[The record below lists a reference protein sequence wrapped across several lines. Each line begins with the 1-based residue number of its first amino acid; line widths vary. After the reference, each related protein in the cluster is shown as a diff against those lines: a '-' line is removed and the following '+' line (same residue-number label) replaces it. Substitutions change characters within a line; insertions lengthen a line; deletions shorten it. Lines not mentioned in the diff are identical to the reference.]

1 MRKSRWGRV
10 VDAAFEFL
18 REFFQSWVI
27 RVWGLTVPIL
37 SILLG
42 VFPDLQVHTKII
54 IGVLMFTIGTVV
66 SLLIFI
72 SFPRKYIPNY
82 CPDAEDLADIRVTT
96 GNEAIARE
104 ANDFARAHFGK
115 RMSFSYRK
123 YRRWRKKN
131 PLIFAVLLDKQGE
144 LLGFIDVFPLSP
156 TAGQA
161 ILEGEIKESELTID
175 DVLDHQGC
183 ERSNHIHIA
192 SVVCCAR
199 STLASSVTLAA
210 AIKYI
215 RGLYP
220 ARDGRIYLAIA
231 GTDDGRR
238 VLERFGFIKVVP
250 QFASEAR
257 RPVYCLQSEALQE
270 TSRGLKD
277 FESLIRV
284 RLTPATLPK

>member
-1 MRKSRWGRV
+1 MRKSRWGRF
-10 VDAAFEFL
+10 VDATFDFL
-18 REFFQSWVI
+18 RDFFQSWVI

-42 VFPDLQVHTKII
+42 VFPDLPVHTKII
-54 IGVLMFTIGTVV
+54 LGVLIFTIGTVI

-72 SFPRKYIPNY
+72 NLPRKYIPNY
-82 CPDAEDLADIRVTT
+82 CPNAEDLADIRVTT
-96 GNEAIARE
+96 GSEAIARE

-115 RMSFSYRK
+115 RMGFSYRK

-131 PLIFAVLLDKQGE
+131 PAIFAALLDKQGH

-156 TAGQA
+156 TAGHA
-161 ILEGEIKESELTID
+161 MLEGEIKESELTID
-175 DVLDHQGC
+175 DIFDHQSS

-199 STLASSVTLAA
+199 STLAYSVTLAA

-215 RGLYP
+215 RELYP
-220 ARDGRIYLAIA
+220 ARDGRIYLAVA
-231 GTDDGRR
+231 GTHDGLR

-250 QFASEAR
+250 EFASNAR
-257 RPVYCLQSEALQE
+257 RPVYCLRSEGLQD

-284 RLTPATLPK
+284 RLTPANLPK